1 MRKSYNYIPDVIVT
15 NKNELIDA
23 VSHKKD
29 FIVYTMDDAIEV
41 RTALRSSVDKAF
53 VKALNAVVAI
63 NGSYL
68 AVSALEYIAS
78 ASFGVEVAVAVG
90 GAFVARKLIGIIT
103 DEDLDK
109 YDYIV
114 IPTGEDS
121 SQLCFIQKG
130 SAKVFNPLM
139 DTFSYQDHKIKL
151 IEKPVCPFCKK
162 KFGKEFISGT
172 CSCGKELN
180 RYFDTKRLKKY
191 LKKIK

>member
-23 VSHKKD
+23 ISHKKD
-29 FIVYTMDDAIEV
+29 FIIYTMDDAIEV
-41 RTALRSSVDKAF
+41 RTALRSFIDKAF
-53 VKALNAVVAI
+53 ATSMNTAATLGGGVVALNAL
-63 NGSYL
+63 S
-68 AVSALEYIAS
+68 YIAT
-78 ASFGVEVAVAVG
+78 ASFGVEVAVAVT
-90 GAFVARKLIGIIT
+90 GAFIGRKLIGIIT
-103 DEDLDK
+103 DDDLDK

-162 KFGKEFISGT
+162 KLGKEFISGT

-180 RYFDTKRLKKY
+180 RYFDTKQLKKY